1 MIPRTASL
9 RQLKE
14 VLSFFYTILMLMVN
28 PLLYSL
34 RTREVKGALG
44 NALRKTSKVSSW
56 DMTEPIQPQ
65 QRAFPISSA
74 DAYTDRLR
82 EITQAPE
89 GLLKVY
95 CQKPQ
100 PMCISRNEM
109 PEAKGRM
116 VANGPPLVRWHVEEE
131 EVSKT
136 SLQEYQVPEMRGAS
150 LEPGRHSPA
159 GRGSATRLDLLMRE
173 DQGSS
178 FSKAKFYTVH
188 WCPCPGFGSAETTR
202 VTSVRE
208 DQGLPPCQTGLG
220 PDSSKI
226 DPPLAKT
233 EPSNKAGGTGVKMC
247 LRRGKIARL
256 G

>member
-34 RTREVKGALG
+34 RNRE
-44 NALRKTSKVSSW
+44 SKVSSW

-74 DAYTDRLR
+74 DAYTDHLR
-82 EITQAPE
+82 EITQPPE

-109 PEAKGRM
+109 PEGKGRM
-116 VANGPPLVRWHVEEE
+116 VANGPPLVRRHVEEE
-131 EVSKT
+131 ET
-136 SLQEYQVPEMRGAS
+136 SLQEYQVPEMRGQVWSQADIAL
-150 LEPGRHSPA
+150 LE
-159 GRGSATRLDLLMRE
+159 E
-173 DQGSS
+173 DQ
-178 FSKAKFYTVH
+178 
-188 WCPCPGFGSAETTR
+188 
-202 VTSVRE
+202 VRE
-208 DQGLPPCQTGLG
+208 YLCKLGIQKSTG
-220 PDSSKI
+220 PDGI
-226 DPPLAKT
+226 HP
-233 EPSNKAGGTGVKMC
+233 
-247 LRRGKIARL
+247 
-256 G
+256 